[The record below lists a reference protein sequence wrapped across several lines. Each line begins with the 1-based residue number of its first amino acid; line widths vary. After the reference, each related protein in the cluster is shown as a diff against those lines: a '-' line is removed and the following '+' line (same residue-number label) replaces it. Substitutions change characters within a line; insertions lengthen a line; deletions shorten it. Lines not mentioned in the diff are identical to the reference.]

1 MTLRLGHIDFLN
13 SLPVTLGLER
23 GDVPLPAGTTWVRDV
38 PTTLNAMLARG
49 ELDVS
54 PISSIEY
61 ARQADDL
68 VLLPDVSINSAG
80 FVHSV
85 TLFYRNDLESVR
97 DGRIAMTPRSATSQ
111 VLLRILLER
120 HFGMRATLAT
130 EEPDLEEL
138 GHSCDG
144 ALLIGDDALR
154 AVLAY
159 PNLGRRDLGQEWGAF
174 TGHPMVFA
182 LWCARR
188 AWAEDHP
195 EELRAISEALVA
207 GKKWGVAH
215 RADVVEVARKRAWLS
230 RAYMQSYFRHLNYD
244 LDADKLAGLRL
255 YYEHAL
261 DLGEIPAI
269 PPLPTVPRAEVR
281 A

>member
-1 MTLRLGHIDFLN
+1 MTIRLGHIDFLN

-38 PTTLNAMLARG
+38 PTKLNAMLSAG
-49 ELDVS
+49 ALDVS

-61 ARQADDL
+61 ARHASDL
-68 VLLPDVSINSAG
+68 VLIPDVSINSAG

-85 TLFYRNDLESVR
+85 TLFYRNDLESLR
-97 DGRIAMTPRSATSQ
+97 GGRVVMTPRSATSH

-120 HFGMRATLAT
+120 QFKMDAKLAAG
-130 EEPDLEEL
+130 EPDLEEI
-138 GHSCDG
+138 GHSCEG
-144 ALLIGDDALR
+144 VLLIGDDALR

-159 PNLGRRDLGQEWGAF
+159 PNLGRRDLGQEWAAL

-188 AWAEDHP
+188 EWAEAHP
-195 EELRAISEALVA
+195 AELRAISEALVA
-207 GKKWGVAH
+207 GKRWGVAH
-215 RADVVEVARKRAWLS
+215 RAEVVEVARKRAWLS
-230 RAYMQSYFRHLNYD
+230 RAYMASYFRNLNYD
-244 LDADKLAGLRL
+244 FDADKIAGLRL

-261 DLGEIPAI
+261 DLGEIAAI
-269 PPLPTVPRAEVR
+269 PPLPEAPAAGVR